1 MKKIL
6 FIQAQK
12 IKKKEK
18 IQELIDLLNWILNKD
33 LR

>member
-12 IKKKEK
+12 IKLKDK
-18 IQELIDLLNWILNKD
+18 IQEPIDQLNWILNKD
-33 LR
+33 LK